1 MKKIDGHLHL
11 VKTIAGLNGKGR
23 LNALGDGKAIW
34 DDGTVIQL
42 IPKGSG
48 DDSFTAEAA
57 MELMK
62 KAGVEK
68 AVLLQGSLNG
78 YQNYYSYQTIKKY
91 PEHFI
96 GAFSVDPFA
105 DNAMAIVKRHVED
118 LGFRAIK
125 FEISE
130 GGGLHGYHSEKP
142 FRLDTDAKV
151 GQIFHYLADYPGFTV
166 TVDYGSSDQISY
178 QPEAI
183 ANLAARYPEMDFVV
197 CHLSF
202 PSADHLNRLKAAL
215 ELFKSKQNIWTDLS
229 AIQDIIGETD
239 FPYPKCREAVA
250 LAKQVLGAKRLIWGT
265 DSPWSATFNS
275 YENLA
280 NWLEA
285 SQLFNQEELE
295 DVLYNNADRV
305 YFKESAVKAAAEAAD
320 PALTR

>member
-42 IPKGSG
+42 VPKGAG
-48 DDSFTAEAA
+48 DDAFTAEAA
-57 MELMK
+57 LSLMDQ
-62 KAGVEK
+62 ADVEK

-78 YQNYYSYQTIKKY
+78 YQNYYSYQMVKKY
-91 PEHFI
+91 PERFI
-96 GAFSVDPFA
+96 AAFSVDPFA
-105 DNAMAIVKRHVED
+105 DHALAIVKRHVED

-125 FEISE
+125 FEISQ

-151 GQIFHYLADYPGFTV
+151 GQIFHYLAVFPGFTL
-166 TVDYGSSDQISY
+166 TVDYGSSEQISY

-183 ANLAARYPEMDFVV
+183 ANLAARYPLMDFVV

-202 PSADHLNRLKAAL
+202 PAADHLHRLRAAL
-215 ELFKSKQNIWTDLS
+215 ELFAPYPNIVTDLS

-250 LAKQVLGAKRLIWGT
+250 IAKELLGPKRLIWGT
-265 DSPWSATFNS
+265 DSPWSASFNS

-280 NWLEA
+280 NWLSA
-285 SQLFNQEELE
+285 SDLFSEDELA
-295 DVLYNNADRV
+295 DVLYHNADRI
-305 YFKESAVKAAAEAAD
+305 YFKDSAVKAAANAVD
-320 PALTR
+320 PAFD

>member
-11 VKTIAGLNGKGR
+11 VRNIAGLNGKGR

-42 IPKGSG
+42 IPEDSG

-57 MELMK
+57 MQLMD
-62 KAGVEK
+62 KADVEK

-78 YQNYYSYQTIKKY
+78 YQNYYSYQMIKKY
-91 PEHFI
+91 PERFI

-105 DNAMAIVKRHVED
+105 DKAMAIVRRHVEE

-125 FEISE
+125 FEISQ
-130 GGGLHGYHSEKP
+130 GGGLHGYHGNEP
-142 FRLDTDAKV
+142 FRLDTDARV

-166 TVDYGSSDQISY
+166 AVDYGSYEQVSY

-183 ANLAARYPEMDFVV
+183 VNLAARYPMIDFVV

-202 PSADHLNRLKAAL
+202 PSEKHLNRLKAAL
-215 ELFKSKQNIWTDLS
+215 DAFQSKRNIYVDLS
-229 AIQDIIGETD
+229 AIQDIQADTT
-239 FPYPKCREAVA
+239 FPYPKCQQMVA
-250 LAKQVLGAKRLIWGT
+250 LAKEVLGAKRLIWGT

-280 NWLEA
+280 NWLVA
-285 SQLFNQEELE
+285 SGLFDGEELA
-295 DVLYNNADRV
+295 DILYNNADKV
-305 YFKESAVKAAAEAAD
+305 YFKQTAVEAAAQAND
-320 PALTR
+320 PALN